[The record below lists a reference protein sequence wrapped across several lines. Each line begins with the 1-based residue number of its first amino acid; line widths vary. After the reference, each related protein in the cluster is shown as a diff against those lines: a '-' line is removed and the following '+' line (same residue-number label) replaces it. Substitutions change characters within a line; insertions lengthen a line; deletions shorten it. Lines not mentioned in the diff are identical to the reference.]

1 MPAAATRSAEAEFV
15 NADLH
20 ERDQLG
26 AIRDAALRS
35 EAARAWAD
43 AERTARIRAGQ
54 SFVSETVFSHP
65 SKLQL
70 IAEARAAGFEVV
82 LYVVCLDEPR
92 RLLARVQQRVRE
104 GGHAVPANKVLQ
116 RYPKTLE
123 NLREAVLQAHLA
135 MLFDGTDTDAG
146 GPHLVA
152 SVVAGEVRPH
162 GPWLPAWARQVLGFG
177 APG

>member
-1 MPAAATRSAEAEFV
+1 M
-15 NADLH
+15 
-20 ERDQLG
+20 
-26 AIRDAALRS
+26 
-35 EAARAWAD
+35 
-43 AERTARIRAGQ
+43 
-54 SFVSETVFSHP
+54 
-65 SKLQL
+65 
-70 IAEARAAGFEVV
+70 
-82 LYVVCLDEPR
+82 
-92 RLLARVQQRVRE
+92 QQRVRE

-162 GPWLPAWARQVLGFG
+162 GPWLPAWARRVLGFG
-177 APG
+177 AGLASAAHQRLDLVGLHRHAAR